1 MDYME
6 NKMKHDINNL
16 KESIRR
22 AGLFIRVYDA
32 EILSVS
38 LFVFAVI
45 SFTCSVMY
53 SEF

>member
-1 MDYME
+1 
-6 NKMKHDINNL
+6 MKHEINNI
-16 KESIRR
+16 KERIRR
-22 AGLFIRVYDA
+22 ERLFIRVYDA

-38 LFVFAVI
+38 LFVFSVI

>member
-1 MDYME
+1 
-6 NKMKHDINNL
+6 MKHEISNI
-16 KESIRR
+16 KERIRR
-22 AGLFIRVYDA
+22 TMLFVKVYDA

-45 SFTCSVMY
+45 SCTCSVMY